1 METEFVVWNASDPR
15 DRDDWIAAWS
25 ATEKR
30 EVYNHPDYVALFAAD
45 GASAMG
51 AHLTSA
57 EGSVLYTFV
66 RRPIDLPGEG
76 AEAPASDL
84 ITPYG
89 YGGPQAWITGSA
101 TALAKEFWDG
111 FDNWVISHNIVT
123 EFIRFGL
130 FADSYLPYPGE
141 VVIRSTNIVISLEG
155 TDESIWM
162 GFEQK
167 VRKNVKKALRNE
179 ISVTTDESG
188 EYLDDFLRIYERTLD
203 RRDASSGYFFP
214 RSFFQAIIDRLPGQ
228 FAFFHARQNGVIIS
242 TELVLVSDESVY
254 SFLGG
259 TDSEAF
265 EFRPNDLLKFEVVTW
280 ARTKG
285 KKHFVLGG
293 GPTPGD
299 GIERYKRSFAPN
311 GAVDFKSGQRVLQPV
326 VNEKLVAAKRAEF
339 AAAEREWPEGSHYFP
354 EYRIVL

>member
-1 METEFVVWNASDPR
+1 MHHDFTVWDASNSV
-15 DRDDWIAAWS
+15 DREAWIAAWS
-25 ATEKR
+25 ATDKR
-30 EVYNHPDYVALFAAD
+30 EVYNHPDYVTLFAGDKDA
-45 GASAMG
+45 AVC
-51 AHLTSA
+51 AHLSTPD
-57 EGSVLYTFV
+57 GTVLYPFI
-66 RRPIDLPGEG
+66 RRAIDALVDSTATGV
-76 AEAPASDL
+76 SDL

-101 TALAKEFWDG
+101 SDLAAHFWSSFG
-111 FDNWVISHNIVT
+111 EWATSQGVVT

-130 FADSYLPYPGE
+130 FADTFLPYPGDI
-141 VVIRSTNIVISLEG
+141 VTRSSNIVISLEG
-155 TDESIWM
+155 TDDEVWM

-179 ISVTTDESG
+179 ISVTVDAGG
-188 EYLDDFLRIYERTLD
+188 EYLDDFLRIYAGTLD
-203 RRDASSGYFFP
+203 RRDADAGYFFP
-214 RSFFQAIIDRLPGQ
+214 RSFFETIIDRLPGQ
-228 FAFFHARQNGVIIS
+228 FAFFHARRDGVIIS

-259 TDSEAF
+259 TDSAAF

-280 ARTKG
+280 ARAQG

-311 GAVDFKSGQRVLQPV
+311 GAVDFKSGQRILQPAL
-326 VNEKLVAAKRAEF
+326 NAQLVASKRAQFE
-339 AAAEREWPEGSHYFP
+339 AADREWPADSRYFP
-354 EYRIVL
+354 EYRMV